1 MPLNANHMV
10 TLTALRYDGEQDK
23 DTEQVCSLSNVGWY
37 GQMAASP
44 GTDGLTP
51 GSLYKIRIFAG
62 SLSGYVPY
70 AVWQGM
76 NAADRA
82 EHWSIAPGDKLIHE
96 GTTATVTLIRDNRS
110 VRANPHLYLEA
121 R

>member
-1 MPLNANHMV
+1 MPLNANHTV
-10 TLTALRYDGEQDK
+10 TLTTLRYDGEQDK
-23 DTEQVCSLSNVGWY
+23 DTEQVRHLSNVGWY

-44 GTDGLTP
+44 GADGLAP
-51 GSLYKIRIFAG
+51 GGLYKIRIFAG

-70 AVWQGM
+70 AVWQSM

-82 EHWSIAPGDKLIHE
+82 EHWSIVPGDKLTHE
-96 GTTATVTLIRDNRS
+96 GTTATVTLIRDNRR